1 MMISEVMANEAV
13 GRYGNMVSNRVITG
27 AERLFNQ
34 ITAKYS
40 NPYDISRLPA
50 EMRSV
55 TRDQDLARQIIDD
68 NRVIVLHALERN
80 LRNNNNL
87 PGNVDAIGALRRQG
101 YNWPELDTMTKEI
114 LVPRIRDGIDH
125 MVNIGHFNGL
135 PQAID
140 SMRDAGFDAATIKG
154 ARTQAK
160 DAMIAMMRKE
170 MRDNGFSKLVINSMP
185 ALEKMG
191 AKVDLT
197 KGRMP
202 ELVMDK
208 LREELAHSGIRGHA
222 EQLIKTVI
230 KTGDRGLYNRMLETI
245 EASKEPVIRALLHLL
260 RSGSDYAAL
269 PIVTMLQ
276 HMGFRWQELDVIGD
290 SIKDHMGIGQIGEAN
305 AAVQRHGSEVLRSYA
320 GRVAGRI
327 RDYISNGLDTSVVD
341 QIRNL
346 RDVDPRDAH
355 QMLAPIAGDLARW
368 FLRMSKGGVDSAM
381 RDLME
386 LVDHAGGLYPEMAP
400 ALESRKVD
408 IVRDLLGKLR
418 DADTV
423 HKEEG
428 VLRLINGIRTAGIDW
443 DELDTMEDSLRSG
456 PGLDEDRDD
465 HGMDDGDDRHERM
478 IERMREDVAE
488 VMDVLTNTTKKTGI
502 DRIGTA
508 SDAMYD
514 LVNNEVGLEMLED
527 ALREDRHWVIANL
540 VTAFFLGDNRVL
552 RNLISLLEE
561 TPVNWPELR
570 DLPNSVK
577 HLVEV
582 EFNNMLAGGE
592 LADSIDAARSMAA
605 TGLWSE
611 DELMREISQAYSHD
625 PGTWLPSGKDTRTI
639 RRNLAAMPVLGAT
652 ADQVSRMLDKNKPAL
667 VRSLLVDIKKDRIQ
681 DASMLISDLMAR
693 GKNWPELDAMLHSI
707 NADSETTAAL
717 REDLGNLA
725 ALGVGGMI
733 NLLRQSSYSSRR
745 YGSNIGDIG
754 RRFHGQDIGSTSEI
768 LDMGTLKQGIK
779 GLRKAFREHQG
790 AMAFAVYI
798 GGKAVMFGVTD
809 SEQLAGS
816 SRESKIAYDLTPY
829 ADMIAGFYTGKGRPA
844 SASAREEPRRSYDQP
859 GDSPRRYAGQ
869 MQETSYLSSMLD
881 LIDAIGRETKQPVT
895 FKLVMSDR
903 EAASKRHSRR
913 QIQYELSKAVAP
925 LKDRLAI
932 YKNSKRPTVDNIRD
946 FIRMSLQKRGS
957 TVRFANN
964 TYRLS
969 TEGYETMKIED
980 LLRGK
985 KFTVSY
991 GSVEPQNY
999 DSVTVTYA
1007 FSPQQNQLIPITAT
1021 WNDRGSDGKSND
1033 RVEAI
1038 VDPTF
1043 YVGHEIGPKYADKDH
1058 AIPVILRAVKAND
1071 TKKAANLVSS
1081 LEQMGIDWPELGAIK
1096 QSLEADGARG

>member
-1 MMISEVMANEAV
+1 
-13 GRYGNMVSNRVITG
+13 
-27 AERLFNQ
+27 
-34 ITAKYS
+34 
-40 NPYDISRLPA
+40 
-50 EMRSV
+50 MR
-55 TRDQDLARQIIDD
+55 
-68 NRVIVLHALERN
+68 
-80 LRNNNNL
+80 
-87 PGNVDAIGALRRQG
+87 
-101 YNWPELDTMTKEI
+101 
-114 LVPRIRDGIDH
+114 
-125 MVNIGHFNGL
+125 
-135 PQAID
+135 
-140 SMRDAGFDAATIKG
+140 
-154 ARTQAK
+154 
-160 DAMIAMMRKE
+160 
-170 MRDNGFSKLVINSMP
+170 
-185 ALEKMG
+185 
-191 AKVDLT
+191 
-197 KGRMP
+197 
-202 ELVMDK
+202 
-208 LREELAHSGIRGHA
+208 LREIG
-222 EQLIKTVI
+222 TV
-230 KTGDRGLYNRMLETI
+230 
-245 EASKEPVIRALLHLL
+245 
-260 RSGSDYAAL
+260 
-269 PIVTMLQ
+269 
-276 HMGFRWQELDVIGD
+276 
-290 SIKDHMGIGQIGEAN
+290 EAN

-327 RDYISNGLDTSVVD
+327 RDYISSGLDTSVVD

-355 QMLAPIAGDLARW
+355 QMLEPIAGDLARW
-368 FLRMSKGGVDSAM
+368 FLRMSKGGVGSAM
-381 RDLME
+381 SDLME
-386 LVDHAGGLYPEMAP
+386 LVDHLGGLYPEMAP

-423 HKEEG
+423 YKEEG

-465 HGMDDGDDRHERM
+465 HGMDDGDDRNERM
-478 IERMREDVAE
+478 IERLRDDLAE
-488 VMDVLTNTTKKTGI
+488 VMDALTNTTKKTGI

-514 LVNNEVGLEMLED
+514 LMNNEIGLEMLED
-527 ALREDRHWVIANL
+527 AMQEDRHWVIANL
-540 VTAFFLGDNRVL
+540 VTAFFIGDNRL
-552 RNLISLLEE
+552 LKTLIGLLEE

-570 DLPNSVK
+570 NLPNSVK

-592 LADSIDAARSMAA
+592 LADSIDAARAMAS

-611 DELMREISQAYSHD
+611 DELMRDIRQAYAQD
-625 PGTWLPSGKDTRTI
+625 PGTWLPRDKDTRTI
-639 RRNLAAMPVLGAT
+639 RRNLAVMPVLGAT

-707 NADSETTAAL
+707 NADSEPTAAL

-733 NLLRQSSYSSRR
+733 DLLRQPSYSSRR
-745 YGSNIGDIG
+745 HGSNIGDIG
-754 RRFHGQDIGSTSEI
+754 RRFHGQDIGSTSEVR
-768 LDMGTLKQGIK
+768 DMGTLKNGVK
-779 GLRKAFREHQG
+779 GLRKAFKDNPD
-790 AMAFAVYI
+790 AAAFAVYV
-798 GGKAVMFGVTD
+798 GGQAVMFGVTD
-809 SEQLAGS
+809 QEQLAGP
-816 SRESKIAYDLTPY
+816 SRESKVAYDLTRY
-829 ADMIAGFYTGKGRPA
+829 ADLIDKLHDPSTRVRKPKPA
-844 SASAREEPRRSYDQP
+844 SAF
-859 GDSPRRYAGQ
+859 DSPGRSFDTPPNKTRRYAGQ
-869 MQETSYLSSMLD
+869 LETTSYLSTILD
-881 LIDAIGRETKQPVT
+881 LITAIGRETNQQVT
-895 FKLVMSDR
+895 FKLVMTDR
-903 EAASKRHSRR
+903 QANTKRLDRSRVKS
-913 QIQYELSKAVAP
+913 ELARAVAP
-925 LKDRLAI
+925 LRDRLAI

-946 FIRMSLQKRGS
+946 FIRMSLEKRGN

-969 TEGYETMKIED
+969 TSGYESMKIED

-991 GSVEPQNY
+991 NSVEPQNY

-1021 WNDRGSDGKSND
+1021 WTDRGGDGRSND
-1033 RVEAI
+1033 RVEAV

-1043 YVGHEIGPKYADKDH
+1043 YVSHEIGPKYADKDH